1 MASFDDNEDKSLL
14 DKLDTIAPI
23 REFDAFPKVATSYT
37 KHTTLGALATLVVI
51 GMSFLLSLN
60 DVGEFLWGWPDYEYA
75 IDRRYKDTLDINLD
89 MIVNMPCGTLSVDV
103 RDASGDRLHMSNG
116 FRRDGTTFD
125 AKQAHRLSDHGKRQ
139 STAEIVTAAKKRSGG
154 FFAALQAQSSSEKIQ
169 YAHYPSGD
177 ACRIYGTAQVKRVTG
192 NLHITTLG
200 HGYASREHVDHKL
213 INLTHVINEL
223 SFGPYFPNIAQPLD
237 YTYEVADE
245 PFSLFQYFI
254 QVVPTVYHAPRSKPV
269 RTNQYSVNSYRR
281 NLIHGRG
288 TPGIFFKF
296 DIDPIEM
303 TVYQRTH
310 SLTQF
315 LLRLCGV
322 VGGVWVCA
330 QWALKIT
337 AKAATVV
344 VGKDNDDQLVVDD
357 SRMRKTSISKRWA
370 GGELRARAT
379 GPSGWTI
386 DGASPY
392 SANFSPYSGTPTMA
406 VNGYPMSPNGYPPTP
421 MNGGYPR
428 TPINANGLAPAQVPL
443 PSTPLPPGTPGP
455 QASMTRPHLSAPLGQ
470 NGHSPSTPQ
479 RSPGPYS
486 PSSPLS
492 PYANGNGSVSP
503 AQART
508 SLSPRADKRVD

>member
-1 MASFDDNEDKSLL
+1 MASFDDNNDKSLL
-14 DKLDTIAPI
+14 DKLDNIAPI

-37 KHTTLGALATLVVI
+37 KRTTLGALATLVVI
-51 GMSFLLSLN
+51 GLSFLLSLN

-75 IDRRYKDTLDINLD
+75 IDRRYKDTLKINLD
-89 MIVNMPCGTLSVDV
+89 MVVNMPCGTLSVDV
-103 RDASGDRLHMSNG
+103 RDAAGDRLHMSNG

-125 AKQAHRLSDHGKRQ
+125 AKQAHRLSAHGKRQ

-154 FFAALQAQSSSEKIQ
+154 LFAALQAQSSSEKIE

-177 ACRIYGTAQVKRVTG
+177 ACRIYGTVEVKRVTG
-192 NLHITTLG
+192 KCNLHITTLG
-200 HGYASREHVDHKL
+200 HGYSSREHVDHKL
-213 INLTHVINEL
+213 INLTHVINEF

-288 TPGIFFKF
+288 TPGIFFKY

-310 SLTQF
+310 SLPQF

-357 SRMRKTSISKRWA
+357 SRMRKSSISKRWA

-392 SANFSPYSGTPTMA
+392 SASFGSYSSTPTMA

-443 PSTPLPPGTPGP
+443 PSTPLPPSTPGP
-455 QASMTRPHLSAPLGQ
+455 HGSMMRPQLSLGQ
-470 NGHSPSTPQ
+470 TGQSLSP
-479 RSPGPYS
+479 S

-492 PYANGNGSVSP
+492 PYVHVNGSGSP
-503 AQART
+503 SPVQSRPT
-508 SLSPRADKRVD
+508 LSPRVDKRMD

>member
-1 MASFDDNEDKSLL
+1 M
-14 DKLDTIAPI
+14 
-23 REFDAFPKVATSYT
+23 V
-37 KHTTLGALATLVVI
+37 
-51 GMSFLLSLN
+51 
-60 DVGEFLWGWPDYEYA
+60 
-75 IDRRYKDTLDINLD
+75 
-89 MIVNMPCGTLSVDV
+89 C
-103 RDASGDRLHMSNG
+103 
-116 FRRDGTTFD
+116 
-125 AKQAHRLSDHGKRQ
+125 SDHGKRQ

-192 NLHITTLG
+192 ECNLAAGVKCQNLTRLQVTSTSRHLDMVTPA
-200 HGYASREHVDHKL
+200 ASTSTINVSNASLAASCRLTVGVSV

-245 PFSLFQYFI
+245 RKGAFDILMRGADQGLPLPAFSLFQYFI

-392 SANFSPYSGTPTMA
+392 SASFSPYSGTPTMA

-492 PYANGNGSVSP
+492 PYANGNGSVPP

-508 SLSPRADKRVD
+508 SLSPRADKRID